1 MHLHNYLLGI
11 DNVELKQTINTTS
24 NYFLRKIFDNFDTED
39 NQINGLLLGHV
50 QSGKTSQ
57 MFGIIS
63 AMADVQYKI
72 FILLTT
78 DNADLQ
84 RQTYNRAKESLKTF
98 NVLNE
103 KDEFLLNAFTLSKPT
118 IIVLKKNSRILSK
131 WKNQDRKSVV

>member
-1 MHLHNYLLGI
+1 MLLHNYLLGI

-24 NYFLRKIFDNFDTED
+24 NYFLRKIIDNFDAED

-78 DNADLQ
+78 DNTDLQ
-84 RQTYNRAKESLKTF
+84 RQT
-98 NVLNE
+98 
-103 KDEFLLNAFTLSKPT
+103 
-118 IIVLKKNSRILSK
+118 
-131 WKNQDRKSVV
+131 DRKSVV